1 VGAPVRWPAASA
13 AFTRGGE
20 GPVAGQQLLEILFR
34 RWLGYGQLVETAEA
48 DRLRHALTDALKAG
62 GSVRTSRI
70 EDTLRAVPR
79 HLFIP
84 GTPLNAAYA
93 NEVVPTKRAD
103 DSTPISSASQPSIVA
118 RMLEQLQVAPGNNVL
133 EIGAGTGYNAALLSH
148 LAGPGGQVTT
158 IDVDEDIATAARA
171 KLQEAGY
178 PRVRVVLGDGA
189 VGCPDFA
196 PYDRVIASVGAWDL
210 PLAWLGQLAPAGRLV
225 VPLRLRG
232 SITRSIAFERDA
244 TAPDFPRWRSVSS
257 EMCSFMPLRGG
268 VADDPARSV
277 PLARDGRITLAAHQD
292 QDIDAAALSDVISYP
307 RTPEWTGITF
317 GEESPEWLFLWLA
330 CTLRNAVSRMSARR
344 EAINEGMVES
354 MPAWGT
360 VATAEADS
368 LAYVAFRSAPGR
380 GREVGVIGHGPR
392 GDVLARAVA
401 SQVRAWNRRYRNATV
416 RFAIQPV
423 TTSGPSTS
431 DFAFRTPHCWLSIV
445 WE

>member
-1 VGAPVRWPAASA
+1 
-13 AFTRGGE
+13 
-20 GPVAGQQLLEILFR
+20 L
-34 RWLGYGQLVETAEA
+34 LGYGQLVETAEA

-70 EDTLRAVPR
+70 EATLRAVPR

-84 GTPLNAAYA
+84 GTPLNVAYA
-93 NEVVPTKRAD
+93 NEVVLTKRAD

-118 RMLEQLQVAPGNNVL
+118 RMLEQLEVAPGNNVL

-148 LAGPGGQVTT
+148 LAGPGGRVTT
-158 IDVDEDIATAARA
+158 IDVDDDIVTAARA
-171 KLQEAGY
+171 TLQEAGY
-178 PRVRVVLGDGA
+178 PQVRVVLGDGGL
-189 VGCPDFA
+189 GCPDFA
-196 PYDRVIASVGAWDL
+196 PYDRVIATVGVWDL
-210 PLAWLGQLAPAGRLV
+210 PLAWLGQLTPNGRLV

-244 TAPDFPRWRSVSS
+244 AAPDLPRWRSVSS
-257 EMCSFMPLRGG
+257 EMCFFMPLRGSI
-268 VADDPARSV
+268 ADDRARSV
-277 PLARDGRITLAAHQD
+277 PLARDGSITLAVHQD
-292 QDIDAAALSDVISYP
+292 QDIDAAALSDVISHP
-307 RTPEWTGITF
+307 RAPEWTGITL

-330 CTLRNAVSRMSARR
+330 CTLRNALSRMSARR
-344 EAINEGMVES
+344 EAIDEGMVEC

-360 VATAEADS
+360 VATAEAGS

-392 GDVLARAVA
+392 GDLLARAVA
-401 SQVRAWNRRYRNATV
+401 AQVRSWNRRYRNATA

-423 TTSGPSTS
+423 TTTGPSTS